1 MSTKGQ
7 MRLGAFF
14 NPTGH
19 HVASWRHPRAQ
30 ADAGINFQHY
40 VEIARTAERA
50 KFDMVFLADNLCV
63 RDASMEAIS
72 RSAQYIANFEP
83 ITLLSALSA
92 ATTHIGLVAT
102 ASTSYN
108 EPFHVARKFASLDH
122 LSGGRAGWNLVTSG
136 QEAEAKNFGREKH
149 YQHGERYERAREFAQ
164 IVIGLWDSWDD
175 DAFVRD
181 KESGQF
187 FHQDKV
193 HPLNHRGENFSV
205 RGPLN
210 VPRTPQGR
218 PVIVQAGGSED
229 MIAVAAEFAEVIF
242 CAPLTL
248 EAAQKFY
255 AELKGRVAS
264 YGRDPQQVK
273 IMPGLSA
280 IVGRTEAEAEEQ
292 YEYLQS
298 LIHPVVAREI
308 LSLVL
313 GSIDLSPYP
322 LDGPFPENL
331 PQSNASQSTYQYVID
346 MARKEKLTMKEVAL
360 RVAGARG
367 KAVVRGSPQQ
377 IADQM
382 EEWFRQNGCDGFNL
396 MPPFLPGGL
405 DDFVELVLPELRRRG
420 LFRTEYEGSTLRE
433 HLGLARPAS
442 RYQTAVSGGTKAKP
456 SARDRKTRASG

>member
-1 MSTKGQ
+1 MTNKGQ

-40 VEIARTAERA
+40 VEITRTAERA
-50 KFDMVFLADNLCV
+50 KFDMVFLADNVCV

-92 ATTHIGLVAT
+92 VTSHIGLVAT

-108 EPFHVARKFASLDH
+108 EPYHVARKFASLDH

-149 YQHGERYERAREFAQ
+149 YQHGERYERGRALARN
-164 IVIGLWDSWDD
+164 VMGLWVSWDD

-187 FHQDKV
+187 FRPEAL
-193 HPLNHRGENFSV
+193 HPLNHTGENFSV

-248 EAAQKFY
+248 DAAQKFY
-255 AELKGRVAS
+255 GELKGRVAG
-264 YGRDPQQVK
+264 YGRDPEQVK

-280 IVGRTEAEAEEQ
+280 IVGRTEAEAQER

-298 LIHPVVAREI
+298 LIHPIVAREI

-313 GSIDLSPYP
+313 GSVDLTPYP

-331 PQSNASQSTYQYVID
+331 PKSNASQSTYQYVID
-346 MARKEKLTMKEVAL
+346 MARKENLTMRQVAL

-367 KAVVRGSPQQ
+367 KSVVRGSPQQ
-377 IADQM
+377 IADHM
-382 EEWFRQNGCDGFNL
+382 EEWFRKDGCDGFNL

-420 LFRTEYEGSTLRE
+420 LFRTEYEGRTLRE

-442 RYQTAVSGGTKAKP
+442 RYAKVPSSGEQAKP
-456 SARDRKTRASG
+456 VPASA

>member
-1 MSTKGQ
+1 MSSAQRQ

-50 KFDMVFLADNLCV
+50 KLDMVFLADNVCV
-63 RDASMEAIS
+63 RDAKMEALS

-83 ITLLSALSA
+83 ITLLSALSPL
-92 ATTHIGLVAT
+92 TTHIGLVAT

-136 QEAEAKNFGREKH
+136 QEAEARNFSRDKH
-149 YQHGERYERAREFAQ
+149 YLHGERYERAREFAE
-164 IVIGLWDSWDD
+164 IVLGLWDSWDD

-181 KESGQF
+181 KQSGLF
-187 FHQDKV
+187 FQPDKL
-193 HPLNHRGENFSV
+193 HALNHKGESYSV
-205 RGPLN
+205 AGPLN
-210 VPRTPQGR
+210 IPRCPQGR

-229 MIAVAAEFAEVIF
+229 MIRVAAEFAEVIF

-248 EAAQKFY
+248 DAAQKFY
-255 AELKGRVAS
+255 ANLKSRAAAHGRNA
-264 YGRDPQQVK
+264 DHVK

-280 IVGRTEAEAEEQ
+280 VVGRTETEANEQ

-298 LIHPVVAREI
+298 LIHPMVAREI

-313 GSIDLSPYP
+313 GSVDLSAYP

-331 PQSNASQSTYQYVID
+331 PLSNASQSTFQYVID
-346 MARKEKLTMKEVAL
+346 MARNEKLTLRQVAM

-367 KAVVRGSPQQ
+367 KSVVRGSPAQV
-377 IADQM
+377 ADHM
-382 EEWFRQNGCDGFNL
+382 EQWFKEGGCDGFNL
-396 MPPFLPGGL
+396 MPPFLPGSL
-405 DDFVELVLPELRRRG
+405 DDFVELVLPILRQRG
-420 LFRTEYEGSTLRE
+420 LFREEYEGTTLRE
-433 HLGLARPAS
+433 HLGLPRPES
-442 RYQTAVSGGTKAKP
+442 RYAGTAAGAAP
-456 SARDRKTRASG
+456 SAALPVA